1 MDVYA
6 FRGKRIRL
14 IDQHPFFCLSGQCG
28 LSLPVTA
35 IQKYRKIRADKRMEK
50 ERIKECVPYLHS
62 KQHCYICFRLEMGRK
77 KNMQFFV
84 CKYTLSENAKYINC
98 FFDFVGNILIV
109 F

>member
-35 IQKYRKIRADKRMEK
+35 IQKYRKICADKRMEK

-62 KQHCYICFRLEMGRK
+62 KQHCYICFRFGMGRK
-77 KNMQFFV
+77 KQAILRLRVDTF
-84 CKYTLSENAKYINC
+84 KYINC